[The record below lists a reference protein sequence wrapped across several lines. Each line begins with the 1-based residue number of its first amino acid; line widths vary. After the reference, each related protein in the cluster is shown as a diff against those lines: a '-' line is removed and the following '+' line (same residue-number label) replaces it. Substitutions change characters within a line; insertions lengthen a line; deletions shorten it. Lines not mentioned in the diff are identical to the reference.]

1 MKYTFLPHTAD
12 IKFKAYGKTLNQA
25 FENAALAISKI
36 LAKENKVK
44 TNITK
49 DIELE
54 GIDQKSLFYNFLEE
68 IIFLFDAEHFIVS
81 KASIKITKYKLTAK
95 LKGDNASNY
104 QGLDHIKAATYAEMH
119 IKKTQKGW
127 EVQAVVDV

>member
-68 IIFLFDAEHFIVS
+68 IIF
-81 KASIKITKYKLTAK
+81 
-95 LKGDNASNY
+95 
-104 QGLDHIKAATYAEMH
+104 
-119 IKKTQKGW
+119 
-127 EVQAVVDV
+127 